1 MPHAYTEELLVE
13 LPAFELFAGLGWATV
28 SALEEV
34 FGKTEPSPNAERPS
48 SPALLPSCAPSSPA
62 LLPGGEGGWRGGGG
76 GAALGREMSGEVV
89 LVARLRPALVK
100 LNPKLPPE
108 AIAAAIDEL
117 TRDRSAMDL
126 AAANR
131 EVYELLKDG
140 VPVSVPDTDADSTPH
155 PSPSPLTPIS
165 INLADHEF
173 FESL

>member
-1 MPHAYTEELLVE
+1 MPHPYTEELLVE

-48 SPALLPSCAPSSPA
+48 SPALLP
-62 LLPGGEGGWRGGGG
+62 GGEGGGGV
-76 GAALGREMSGEVV
+76 AALGREMSGEVV

-108 AIAAAIDEL
+108 AIATAIDEL

-131 EVYELLKDG
+131 EVYALLKDG
-140 VPVSVPDTDADSTPH
+140 IRVTVADREPAMSGSTEATL
-155 PSPSPLTPIS
+155 SG
-165 INLADHEF
+165 
-173 FESL
+173 